1 MMKGNFTK
9 NMVRFVDGLDR
20 NKTGR
25 VMFGTGM
32 IGFVVSGCCLD
43 SKYWGVALLC
53 LLLSVAV
60 CYIAYGMCDLTE
72 SFKWESKDV
81 RNKKAENRQ
90 QTYSNWIGNTII
102 PK

>member
-1 MMKGNFTK
+1 MKRRALEIIDNLERDK
-9 NMVRFVDGLDR
+9 V
-20 NKTGR
+20 GR

-32 IGFVVSGCCLD
+32 IGFMVSGCCLD
-43 SKYWGVALLC
+43 SAYWGVALLG

-60 CYIAYGMCDLTE
+60 CYIAYGMCDLTK

-81 RNKKAENRQ
+81 RNKKAENRR
-90 QTYSNWIGNTII
+90 QTYANWIGNTII

>member
-1 MMKGNFTK
+1 MKGNFTK
-9 NMVRFVDGLDR
+9 NMIRFVDGLDQ

-32 IGFVVSGCCLD
+32 IGFMVSGCCLD
-43 SKYWGVALLC
+43 SKYWGVALLG

-60 CYIAYGMCDLTE
+60 CYIAYGMCDLTK

-90 QTYSNWIGNTII
+90 QTYANWIGNTII

>member
-1 MMKGNFTK
+1 MKGK
-9 NMVRFVDGLDR
+9 VIRFIDNLDR

-43 SKYWGVALLC
+43 SKYWGVALLG
-53 LLLSVAV
+53 LMLSVAV
-60 CYIAYGMCDLTE
+60 CYIAYGMCDLTQ

-81 RNKKAENRQ
+81 RNKKEENRQ
-90 QTYSNWIGNTII
+90 QTYANWIGNTII

>member
-1 MMKGNFTK
+1 MKRRALEIIDNLERDK
-9 NMVRFVDGLDR
+9 V
-20 NKTGR
+20 GR

-32 IGFVVSGCCLD
+32 IGFMVSGCCLD
-43 SKYWGVALLC
+43 SAYWGVALMG

-60 CYIAYGMCDLTE
+60 CYIAYGMCDLAE

-90 QTYSNWIGNTII
+90 QTYANWIGNTII

>member
-1 MMKGNFTK
+1 MKRRALEIIDNLERDK
-9 NMVRFVDGLDR
+9 V
-20 NKTGR
+20 GR
-25 VMFGTGM
+25 VMFGTSM
-32 IGFVVSGCCLD
+32 IGFMVSGCCLD
-43 SKYWGVALLC
+43 SAYWGVALLG

-60 CYIAYGMCDLTE
+60 CYIAYGMCDLTK

-90 QTYSNWIGNTII
+90 QTYANWIGNTII

>member
-1 MMKGNFTK
+1 MKRRALEIIDNLEREK
-9 NMVRFVDGLDR
+9 V
-20 NKTGR
+20 GR

-32 IGFVVSGCCLD
+32 IGFMVSGCCLD
-43 SKYWGVALLC
+43 SAYWGVALLG

-60 CYIAYGMCDLTE
+60 CYIAYGMCNLTE

-90 QTYSNWIGNTII
+90 QTYANWIGNTII

>member
-1 MMKGNFTK
+1 MMKGK
-9 NMVRFVDGLDR
+9 VIRFIDNLDR

-25 VMFGTGM
+25 VMFGTGI
-32 IGFVVSGCCLD
+32 IGFMISGCCLD
-43 SKYWGVALLC
+43 SAYWGVALLG

-60 CYIAYGMCDLTE
+60 CYIAYGMCDLTQ

-81 RNKKAENRQ
+81 RNKKEENRQ
-90 QTYSNWIGNTII
+90 QTYANWIGNTII

>member
-1 MMKGNFTK
+1 MKGK
-9 NMVRFVDGLDR
+9 VIRFIDNLDR

-32 IGFVVSGCCLD
+32 IGFMVSGCCLD
-43 SKYWGVALLC
+43 SKYWGVALLG
-53 LLLSVAV
+53 LMLSVAV
-60 CYIAYGMCDLTE
+60 CYIGHGMCDLAE

-90 QTYSNWIGNTII
+90 QTYTNWIGNTII